1 MRNHKKGGTQVAAE
15 FKTGVLTTKGL
26 ALLAK
31 WQFGATPVITRIAI
45 GSGTYTDGEDLT
57 GRTSLKSQKLSVGV
71 TSKTIQNST
80 TVLLKAIFSNSTLAA
95 GFSVTEIGV
104 FATDPDEGEILY
116 SMAVSADEAHADF
129 LPAYNGTYPS
139 TLVFN
144 YQLETG
150 NASSVTI
157 QANMGAYASADD
169 VNAMSV
175 TVGKLVTAVTTKETG
190 SVTLT
195 NSKEYPFNDSRV
207 TVSLSTTRH
216 NLYYDVETVVM
227 AYSGGLPGSVTVTDK
242 QLNGFKLGFDGSASS
257 VTVTYRVKEGME
269 LL

>member
-1 MRNHKKGGTQVAAE
+1 MAAE

-129 LPAYNGTYPS
+129 LPAYNGT
-139 TLVFN
+139 
-144 YQLETG
+144 
-150 NASSVTI
+150 
-157 QANMGAYASADD
+157 
-169 VNAMSV
+169 
-175 TVGKLVTAVTTKETG
+175 
-190 SVTLT
+190 
-195 NSKEYPFNDSRV
+195 
-207 TVSLSTTRH
+207 
-216 NLYYDVETVVM
+216 
-227 AYSGGLPGSVTVTDK
+227 
-242 QLNGFKLGFDGSASS
+242 
-257 VTVTYRVKEGME
+257 
-269 LL
+269 